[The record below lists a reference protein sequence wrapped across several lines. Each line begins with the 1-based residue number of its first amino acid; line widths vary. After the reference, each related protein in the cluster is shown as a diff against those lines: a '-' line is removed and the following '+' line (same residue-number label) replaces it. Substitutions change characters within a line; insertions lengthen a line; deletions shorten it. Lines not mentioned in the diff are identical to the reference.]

1 MSGKRMSD
9 RKRVNVEEDRLSS
22 LPDDL
27 IHKILSFVSI
37 KQAVETS
44 VLSPRWKYIWTSM
57 PYLNFSSQ
65 DFCTLPK
72 FSEFVKHV
80 LLGRNNQI
88 EVTSVEVAFR
98 GKVRQAF
105 VKTILNYAF
114 SHNVQQLNIT
124 CLCGKKIEFPLSR
137 VSFRSLKH
145 LTVTGYDYN
154 SITTTPDWEM
164 PALTTLYIHCLT
176 LYNGNNTDKGTN
188 LFSNCASLKNL
199 TIKKCTMEGGL
210 NGFNICHPGLTS
222 LTLEVGFTRVN
233 VDTPQLKNLTIKQW
247 EGVHLI
253 SAPNLSSL
261 HYKYLSY
268 VGHEDDDYDDLS
280 QLSTDLLHLEKA
292 NICIK
297 CIFEEKVAAHRI
309 VCLLQQ
315 LQSVK
320 FLTLNLEVVE
330 LLSLYVELISHH
342 PSPFANLKSVKIYP
356 VDVTRLKVTVPKEV
370 QNYLLD
376 SSPDATLT
384 MDSREAIRAVMNDTS
399 ARNLMR
405 ELQMLLDQWK
415 EYCETNTAPVKQ
427 DKVPMKSRFH
437 ERMTYWENL
446 NELFQKGYENTR
458 DITSMLWKIEGLLK
472 KLPRFHRAKLQSRFS
487 GLRAEAETIMDDMMD
502 RVKIQCDKKPR
513 RSNVLFDELATLPP
527 SS

>member
-1 MSGKRMSD
+1 M
-9 RKRVNVEEDRLSS
+9 L
-22 LPDDL
+22 
-27 IHKILSFVSI
+27 
-37 KQAVETS
+37 
-44 VLSPRWKYIWTSM
+44 
-57 PYLNFSSQ
+57 YLNFSSQ

-98 GKVRQAF
+98 GKGRQAF

-124 CLCGKKIEFPLSR
+124 CLCVKKIEFPLSR
-137 VSFRSLKH
+137 VSFQSLKH

-164 PALTTLYIHCLT
+164 PALTTPYIHCLT

-199 TIKKCTMEGGL
+199 TIKKCYMTGGL

-233 VDTPQLKNLTIKQW
+233 VDTPQLKNLTIKKW
-247 EGVHLI
+247 KGVHLI

-261 HYKYLSY
+261 HYKDLSY
-268 VGHEDDDYDDLS
+268 IGHEDGDYDDLS

-297 CIFEEKVAAHRI
+297 CIFEEKAAAHRI

-330 LLSLYVELISHH
+330 VCWCWSLMFIV
-342 PSPFANLKSVKIYP
+342 
-356 VDVTRLKVTVPKEV
+356 
-370 QNYLLD
+370 
-376 SSPDATLT
+376 
-384 MDSREAIRAVMNDTS
+384 
-399 ARNLMR
+399 
-405 ELQMLLDQWK
+405 
-415 EYCETNTAPVKQ
+415 
-427 DKVPMKSRFH
+427 
-437 ERMTYWENL
+437 
-446 NELFQKGYENTR
+446 
-458 DITSMLWKIEGLLK
+458 
-472 KLPRFHRAKLQSRFS
+472 
-487 GLRAEAETIMDDMMD
+487 
-502 RVKIQCDKKPR
+502 
-513 RSNVLFDELATLPP
+513 
-527 SS
+527 